1 MRKFP
6 GLIFFII
13 TVITCLIINPLSTSA
28 ASSPEE
34 FSSRYIGKSV
44 DVDNYPVNQP
54 YQCYDLW
61 ARFIMDEYGTSSP
74 IIIFPTGL
82 AKDIWYNFDGLG
94 LSAYFTKVTGD
105 PKDGDWVIYDKPG
118 TSFSHVGMFR
128 ADNGDG
134 TITILHQN
142 NQGQATVTQ
151 DRFTKNYILGYIRPK
166 IYMDDK
172 EQELL
177 QERGVD
183 QGQRREETGNRGT
196 RPITVTVDG
205 DPVVFDQPPVILDGR
220 VMVPMRAIFEA
231 LGAQVNWEVGKQVVT
246 AAKNKNTIK
255 LSIGSDHAVVN
266 GRERALEVP
275 AQIINNRT
283 MVPVRFISESLGAKV
298 SWSVRSQTV
307 TIHQ

>member
-1 MRKFP
+1 MRKFL
-6 GLIFFII
+6 GLIFFVV
-13 TVITCLIINPLSTSA
+13 TAITCFIVIPSSTFA

-34 FSSRYIGKSV
+34 FCSRYIGKSV
-44 DVDNYPVNQP
+44 DVDDYPANQP

-74 IIIFPTGL
+74 IIISPTGL
-82 AKDIWYNFDGLG
+82 AKDIWNNFDGLG
-94 LSAYFTKVTGD
+94 LSAYFTKVAGD

-118 TSFSHVGMFR
+118 TTFSHVGMFR

-142 NQGQATVTQ
+142 NQGQTKVTQ
-151 DRFTKNYILGYIRPK
+151 DSFTKKHILGYIRPK
-166 IYMDDK
+166 KYINEEK
-172 EQELL
+172 ESRSGE
-177 QERGVD
+177 GVD
-183 QGQRREETGNRGT
+183 KDQRREETGNRGT
-196 RPITVTVDG
+196 RPIRVTVDG
-205 DPVVFDQPPVILDGR
+205 TPVVFDQPPVILDGR

-231 LGAQVNWEVGKQVVT
+231 LGAKVHWEVGKQVVT
-246 AAKNKNTIK
+246 AVKNKNTIIA
-255 LSIGSDHAVVN
+255 SIGSKQATVN
-266 GRERALEVP
+266 GREQALDIP

>member
-6 GLIFFII
+6 GLIFFIV
-13 TVITCLIINPLSTSA
+13 TVITCFIISPSSTLA

-34 FSSRYIGKSV
+34 FSSRYLGKSV
-44 DVDNYPVNQP
+44 DVDNYPANQP

-61 ARFIMDEYGTSSP
+61 ARFIMDEYGTNRP
-74 IIIFPTGL
+74 IIISPTGL
-82 AKDIWYNFDGLG
+82 AKDIWNNFEGLG

-118 TSFSHVGMFR
+118 TNFSHVGMFR

-142 NQGQATVTQ
+142 NQGQTTVTQ
-151 DRFTKNYILGYIRPK
+151 DSFTKNHILGYIRPK
-166 IYMDDK
+166 IYMDE
-172 EQELL
+172 EQES
-177 QERGVD
+177 RSGKDVD
-183 QGQRREETGNRGT
+183 QGPRREETGNRGT
-196 RPITVTVDG
+196 IPIRVTVDG
-205 DPVVFDQPPVILDGR
+205 TPVVFDQPPMILDGR
-220 VMVPMRAIFEA
+220 VLVPMRAIFEA
-231 LGAQVNWEVGKQVVT
+231 LGAKVHWEVGKQVVT
-246 AAKNKNTIK
+246 AAKNKNTIIV
-255 LSIGSDHAVVN
+255 SIGSIYAAVN
-266 GRERALEVP
+266 GREQALDVP

-307 TIHQ
+307 TIYQ